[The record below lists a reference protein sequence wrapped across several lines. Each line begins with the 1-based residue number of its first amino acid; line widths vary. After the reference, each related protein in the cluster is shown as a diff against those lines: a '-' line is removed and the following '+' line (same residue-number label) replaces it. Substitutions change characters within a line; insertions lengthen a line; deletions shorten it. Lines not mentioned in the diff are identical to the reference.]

1 MFAQVW
7 QGFNSL
13 QKYTVSLVT
22 ITFIYF
28 VVQIGLAGLFPP
40 LPISVIGSGQSTAK
54 AHEVS
59 FIVTTISRSTDPV
72 GAINEGQVGMKVLI
86 DTATSIVG
94 PDAEIKRSFYQV
106 VPVAAGTTS
115 SYQVANAFSLK
126 TTQVEKTN
134 ELVRSLYRDGAI
146 SITNLSFS
154 PENREIVEAQARAK
168 AVKNAYK
175 QAQAIAKS
183 IGKRVGK
190 VISITDDN
198 APTGSTVGKNQQDSS
213 SQSPFG
219 EIEINKNVS
228 VMYQLW

>member
-1 MFAQVW
+1 MFAHAW
-7 QGFNSL
+7 QGLSSV
-13 QKYTVSLVT
+13 QKYAVSIVSVV
-22 ITFIYF
+22 FAYF
-28 VVQIGLAGLFPP
+28 AIQIGFANIFPP
-40 LPISVIGSGQSTAK
+40 LPISVIGSGQATAK

-59 FIVTTISRSTDPV
+59 FIVTIISRSTDPV
-72 GAINEGQVGMKVLI
+72 GAINEGEIRMKVLT
-86 DTATSIVG
+86 DTAASVVG

-106 VPVAAGTTS
+106 VPVASGTTS

-154 PENREIVEAQARAK
+154 PENREIVEAQARAN

-183 IGKRVGK
+183 VGKRVGK

-198 APTGSTVGKNQQDSS
+198 APAGSTVGKSQPDSS